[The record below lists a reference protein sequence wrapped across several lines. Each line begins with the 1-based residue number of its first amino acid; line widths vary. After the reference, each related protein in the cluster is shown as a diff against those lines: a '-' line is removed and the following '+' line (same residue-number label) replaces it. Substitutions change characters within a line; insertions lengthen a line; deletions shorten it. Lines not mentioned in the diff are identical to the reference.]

1 MEDYILQLIEE
12 IRSATWIIRPPH
24 EIWEDIDTEDE
35 IVLEDLSF
43 VEQFTYGTPEKICD
57 VTTIET
63 SKLPPPGKLTDDQKG
78 RLSRELE
85 MLLKHFS
92 FVLDFPEEYPDH
104 LKYPF
109 IRDFWDEE
117 HVPLSFGEN
126 HIELCDVEI
135 EYCPFPGYC
144 TFCQEFEEEEKNG
157 PKYTGPPIDVDKL
170 LDFPDLSDF
179 L

>member
-1 MEDYILQLIEE
+1 MENYIRQLIEE

-24 EIWEDIDTEDE
+24 EIWEDMDTEDE

-43 VEQFTYGTPEKICD
+43 VEQFTYGTPEKISE
-57 VTTIET
+57 VTTIES
-63 SKLPPPGKLTDDQKG
+63 SKLPPPDKLTEDQKG

-92 FVLDFPEEYPDH
+92 FILDFPEGYPDH

-126 HIELCDVEI
+126 HIEFCDYEK
-135 EYCPFPGYC
+135 ENCPFPGYC
-144 TFCQEFEEEEKNG
+144 TVCQEFEEEEKNA
-157 PKYTGPPIDVDKL
+157 PKDSGPPIDIDKL
-170 LDFPDLSDF
+170 LDFPNLSDF
-179 L
+179 F